1 MRARTLGP
9 MLMMTLGAAL
19 MFMPATGWVGAGDL
33 DPCLELDSVGRF
45 DPCLCP
51 DLQSIGGGIDPCLC
65 PDQQKGFVDPC
76 EETIRTTEAPI
87 ITLASTTTLPATT
100 TAAATTTLAP
110 ATTLAPTTAAAT
122 TTTDLGSGGQG
133 LPATGSSSSGYVVLG
148 GLLLVSGAALLVL
161 GRSRPAQ
168 STP

>member
-9 MLMMTLGAAL
+9 VLMITLGAAI
-19 MFMPATGWVGAGDL
+19 MFMPATGWVGAAD
-33 DPCLELDSVGRF
+33 F
-45 DPCLCP
+45 DPCQIGVSRPCP
-51 DLQSIGGGIDPCLC
+51 C
-65 PDQQKGFVDPC
+65 PDQQTGFVDPC
-76 EETIRTTEAPI
+76 EETTVATDAPF

-168 STP
+168 SAP